1 MKGAKMLEWTRRTY
15 YGGDNPVVPEH
26 WTCPEWRIEL
36 KENERGECAWMN
48 GKYELTTD
56 SIRCDNYECGSS
68 TYVGCFDTADEAKAL
83 AQRLQDVLDGR
94 DAVSEAVERIVSV
107 CEEEIREA
115 NVNYEEDNF
124 DAGVVFMA
132 QEILALLRSRDWS
145 KGEDE

>member
-1 MKGAKMLEWTRRTY
+1 MLEWTRRTY

-94 DAVSEAVERIVSV
+94 NAVSEAVERIV
-107 CEEEIREA
+107 EA
-115 NVNYEEDNF
+115 LNDWRQNKNQPTRFATLDVIDF
-124 DAGVVFMA
+124 
-132 QEILALLRSRDWS
+132 LRSRDWS
-145 KGEDE
+145 KGEG

>member
-1 MKGAKMLEWTRRTY
+1 MLEWAQHKDGNWCTPYVKTFC
-15 YGGDNPVVPEH
+15 VVHHEGRGWTLNYDDWDGPE
-26 WTCPEWRIEL
+26 L
-36 KENERGECAWMN
+36 
-48 GKYELTTD
+48 
-56 SIRCDNYECGSS
+56 GSD
-68 TYVGCFDTADEAKAL
+68 FDTADEAKAL

>member
-1 MKGAKMLEWTRRTY
+1 M
-15 YGGDNPVVPEH
+15 VPEH

-94 DAVSEAVERIVSV
+94 EAVSEAVERIVEALEMAV
-107 CEEEIREA
+107 EESDSQYDRFAKKGRGPAAVLEA
-115 NVNYEEDNF
+115 GRGG
-124 DAGVVFMA
+124 GVRNA
-132 QEILALLRSRDWS
+132 IALLRSRDWS
-145 KGEDE
+145 KGERA

>member
-1 MKGAKMLEWTRRTY
+1 M
-15 YGGDNPVVPEH
+15 VPEH

-94 DAVSEAVERIVSV
+94 DAVSEAVERIVEALDQRVKES
-107 CEEEIREA
+107 EQRSAREQFHDPEWA
-115 NVNYEEDNF
+115 KERRGDHIYDPIEPRRRGMED
-124 DAGVVFMA
+124 A
-132 QEILALLRSRDWS
+132 IALLRSRDWS
-145 KGEDE
+145 KGEGE